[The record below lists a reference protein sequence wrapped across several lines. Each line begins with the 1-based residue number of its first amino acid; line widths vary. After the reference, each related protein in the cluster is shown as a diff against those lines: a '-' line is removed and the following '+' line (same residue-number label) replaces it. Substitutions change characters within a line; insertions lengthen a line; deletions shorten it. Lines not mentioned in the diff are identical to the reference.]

1 MFSGDLVLSRNY
13 TLHEM
18 PVFVKSGSII
28 PMRTDDFGMTVSL
41 CTRNNIIVIMTHFF
55 SISMF
60 TEPLGSAKDIPK
72 SLKLMVFVGD
82 AQV

>member
-1 MFSGDLVLSRNY
+1 
-13 TLHEM
+13 
-18 PVFVKSGSII
+18 
-28 PMRTDDFGMTVSL
+28 MRTDDFGMTVYL
-41 CTRNNIIVIMTHFF
+41 CTWNNIIVIMTHFL
-55 SISMF
+55 SILMF